1 MMQLFNRKKDD
12 WIEAK
17 IEKATQ
23 EDFALVKSSDEF
35 FFDWTKERKRMVF
48 KMLEVSK
55 GNILGLISVTDFPEE
70 LRLHIN
76 LLESS
81 KSNVG
86 KNKII
91 DGIAGSLIAYVV
103 SKAFEKG
110 YNGFVSL
117 IPKTNLI
124 EFYIKMYGFIR
135 VGNALIIE
143 GEQSIKLI
151 KKYYKS

>member
-1 MMQLFNRKKDD
+1 MQLFNRKEND
-12 WIEAK
+12 WVEAK
-17 IEKATQ
+17 IEQATK
-23 EDFALVKSSDEF
+23 EDFARIKSSDEF
-35 FFDWTKERKRMVF
+35 LFDWTKERKRSVF
-48 KMLEVSK
+48 KMLEVST
-55 GNILGLISVTDFPEE
+55 GNILGLISVTDFQEE

-86 KNKII
+86 KNKVI
-91 DGIAGSLIAYVV
+91 DGIAGSLIAHVV
-103 SKAFEKG
+103 SKAFENG

-124 EFYIKMYGFIR
+124 EYYIKMYGFIR
-135 VGNALIIE
+135 VGNALVIE

-151 KKYYKS
+151 KKHYKS